1 MSDALEDQGVWT
13 YLKQGFLTP
22 TGPAA
27 QALAGTT
34 QEEKANIGKTSA
46 SLFADFTPIVGE
58 VKSAK
63 EGVEDFKQGN
73 YGMAALGG
81 LGAIPLAGPMVRG
94 AKSLAKGVDKASG
107 GMLTS
112 GKNLINDTAF
122 NMPTNVRGGVI
133 GDALDKMPRVQK
145 AMGIATDKKIP
156 TASGQTKGAG
166 LPYYTPWLT
175 PLSVGGEAA
184 TSMFN
189 TIKSKL
195 NPQDVAFERVTG
207 FPRQKAK
214 EIAQSAEGASETAEL
229 MGRQLGK
236 DTSLLAPMSKKTY
249 LAEGIDASNT
259 SDIAS
264 AVGNK
269 FVRANTPNP
278 VPDKVAK
285 RFARHIQAQV
295 KSKGTVSIKNPARV
309 GSQEAAGQ
317 STVAANAIKSLQGEA
332 RKEYLRALKVDS
344 LSPKQTVEFLQVS
357 GAIDVATFRK
367 YFKKDF
373 QAPTQAIGVL
383 LRARH
388 KEAIGK
394 TLGASEKKALAAFNK
409 IPVNKSTGMRVASVK
424 DDAGNVLSNDT
435 ISKIKK
441 VPEGN
446 FLTTQQAYRSSQKE
460 LGGANT
466 FISVD
471 PVKQRAYVGIS
482 DKHDIGGMNPIGG
495 ENIITAQP
503 LVSVDYV
510 KGTYGKKAGLADST
524 KYKGNKANIQKANKN
539 VEGMLSVNK
548 RPSETGRQFV
558 KRSINEADIRVTKED
573 QKKVA
578 QRAAKLGGAG
588 LLTGGA
594 GAKVLSEDE

>member
-1 MSDALEDQGVWT
+1 MSDALEDQGVWNN
-13 YLKQGFLTP
+13 LKFGFLAP
-22 TGPAA
+22 SGPYG
-27 QALAGTT
+27 QVLEGTT
-34 QEEKANIGKTSA
+34 EEQKAEIGKASA
-46 SLFADFTPIVGE
+46 SLFADFTPIIGE

-63 EGVEDFKQGN
+63 EGMQDFEEGN
-73 YGMAALGG
+73 YAMAALGG
-81 LGAIPLAGPMVRG
+81 LGAIPLAGPVFRG
-94 AKSLAKGVDKASG
+94 AKSLAKGADKLSG

-112 GKNLINDTAF
+112 GKNIINDTAF

-133 GDALDKMPRVQK
+133 GDALDKMPSVQK

-156 TASGQTKGAG
+156 TASGKVKGAG
-166 LPYYTPWLT
+166 LPYYTQGLT

-189 TIKSKL
+189 TLRSKL
-195 NPQDVAFERVTG
+195 NPKDVAFERVTG
-207 FPRQKAK
+207 LTYPKAK
-214 EIAQSAEGASETAEL
+214 EISQGAEGAAETAEL
-229 MGRQLGK
+229 MGRQMGK

-259 SDIAS
+259 NDIAN

-278 VPDKVAK
+278 VPDKVSK

-309 GSQEAAGQ
+309 GSQEASGQ
-317 STVAANAIKSLQGEA
+317 SKVGANIIKSLQGNA
-332 RKEYLRALKVDS
+332 RKMYLNALKTDS
-344 LSPKQTVEFLQVS
+344 MSPKQTVEFLQVS
-357 GAIDVATFRK
+357 GAIDVSTFRK

-373 QAPTQAIGVL
+373 ETPTQAIGVL

-388 KEAIGK
+388 KESLGK
-394 TLGASEKKALAAFNK
+394 TLGAGEKKAITAFNK
-409 IPVNKSTGMRVASVK
+409 IPVKKSTGMRVAAVK

-435 ISKIKK
+435 ISKIKQ
-441 VPEGN
+441 VPKDN

-460 LGGANT
+460 LGGANA

-482 DKHDIGGMNPIGG
+482 DKHDIGGMNPVGG
-495 ENIITAQP
+495 DNIITAQP
-503 LVSVDYV
+503 IVSVDYV

-524 KYKGNKANIQKANKN
+524 KYKGNKADIQKANKN

-573 QKKVA
+573 QRKVA

-594 GAKVLSEDE
+594 GSKVLSDDD

>member
-1 MSDALEDQGVWT
+1 MSDALEDQGIWNS
-13 YLKQGFLTP
+13 LKQGFLTP

-27 QALAGTT
+27 QALTGTT
-34 QEEKANIGKTSA
+34 QEEKKEIGKVSA
-46 SLFADFTPIVGE
+46 NLFADFTPIIGE

-63 EGVEDFKQGN
+63 EGMENFDQGN

-94 AKSLAKGVDKASG
+94 AKGLVKGVDKVSG

-166 LPYYTPWLT
+166 LPYYTAGLT
-175 PLSVGGEAA
+175 PVSVGGEAA
-184 TSMFN
+184 TSLFN
-189 TIKSKL
+189 TVKSKL
-195 NPQDVAFERVTG
+195 NPKDVAFERTTG
-207 FPRQKAK
+207 FPRQKAM
-214 EIAQSAEGASETAEL
+214 EISQGAEGAAETAEL

-236 DTSLLAPMSKKTY
+236 NTSLLSPISKKTY
-249 LAEGIDASNT
+249 LAEGINASNT
-259 SDIAS
+259 SEIAE

-278 VPDKVAK
+278 VPAKVSE

-295 KSKGTVSIKNPARV
+295 GSKGTVSIKNPARV

-344 LSPKQTVEFLQVS
+344 MSPKQTVEFLQVS
-357 GAIDVATFRK
+357 GAVDVATFRK
-367 YFKKDF
+367 HFKKDF

-388 KEAIGK
+388 KESIGK

-441 VPEGN
+441 VPKDN

-482 DKHDIGGMNPIGG
+482 DKHDIGGMNPVGG

-510 KGTYGKKAGLADST
+510 TGTYGKRAGLADST
-524 KYKGNKANIQKANKN
+524 KYKGNTAKLAQANKN
-539 VEGMLSVNK
+539 VEGMLGVNK

-558 KRSINEADIRVTKED
+558 RRGIGEADIRVTTED
-573 QKKVA
+573 KKKVA

-588 LLTGGA
+588 MLTGA
-594 GAKVLSEDE
+594 AATRALSEDQ